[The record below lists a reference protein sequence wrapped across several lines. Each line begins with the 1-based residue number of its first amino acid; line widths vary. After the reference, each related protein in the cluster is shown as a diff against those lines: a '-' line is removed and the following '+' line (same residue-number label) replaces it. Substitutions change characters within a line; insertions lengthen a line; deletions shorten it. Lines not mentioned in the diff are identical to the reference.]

1 MNNASQQHWDK
12 VYETKAENEVSWFQ
26 AYPQHADELMKLF
39 NLPSDAAIIDIGGG
53 DSHFVDVMLAAG
65 YTNLT
70 VLDISAAAINRAKT
84 RLGARAGQVTW
95 IVADV
100 TRFKPTKQYDLW
112 HDRAA
117 FHFLIT
123 EEQITQYVCIAGKA
137 VKKAGYLL
145 LGTFS
150 ENGPTKCSGLEIK
163 QYSEP
168 AMTARFAADFEKL
181 KCLYENHV
189 TPANKVQHF
198 IFCGFRRK

>member
-26 AYPQHADELMKLF
+26 ANPQHAGELMKLF
-39 NLPSDAAIIDIGGG
+39 NLPPGAAIIDIGGG
-53 DSHFVDVMLAAG
+53 DSLFADAMLAAG
-65 YTNLT
+65 YKNIT
-70 VLDISAAAINRAKT
+70 VLDISAAAIYRAIA
-84 RLGARAGQVTW
+84 RLGEKAGRVTW
-95 IVADV
+95 IVSDI
-100 TRFKPTKQYDLW
+100 TSFKPKKKYDLW

-123 EEQITQYVCIAGKA
+123 EEQITQYVSIAGEA
-137 VKKAGYLL
+137 VKKDGYML

-168 AMTARFAADFEKL
+168 AMTARFAADFERL
-181 KCLYENHV
+181 KCLYEDHV
-189 TPANKVQHF
+189 TPANKVQSF

>member
-26 AYPQHADELMKLF
+26 ANPQHAGELMKLF
-39 NLPSDAAIIDIGGG
+39 NLPPGAAIIDIGGG
-53 DSHFVDVMLAAG
+53 DSLFVDAMLAAG
-65 YTNLT
+65 YKNIT
-70 VLDISAAAINRAKT
+70 VLDISAAAIYRAIA
-84 RLGARAGQVTW
+84 RLGEKAGRVTW
-95 IVADV
+95 IVSDI
-100 TRFKPTKQYDLW
+100 TSFKPKKKYDLW

-123 EEQITQYVCIAGKA
+123 EEQITQYVSIAGEA
-137 VKKAGYLL
+137 VKKDGYML

-168 AMTARFAADFEKL
+168 AMTARFAADFERL
-181 KCLYENHV
+181 KCLYEDHV
-189 TPANKVQHF
+189 TPANKVQSF

>member
-26 AYPQHADELMKLF
+26 AIPQHAGELMKLF
-39 NLPSDAAIIDIGGG
+39 NLPLNAGIIDIGGG
-53 DSHFVDVMLAAG
+53 DSHFVDAMLAAG
-65 YTNLT
+65 YKNIT
-70 VLDISAAAINRAKT
+70 VLDISAAAIYRAIA
-84 RLGARAGQVTW
+84 RLGEKAGKVSW
-95 IVADV
+95 IVSDI
-100 TRFKPTKQYDLW
+100 TSFKPTKQYDLW

-123 EEQITQYVCIAGKA
+123 EQQIKEYVSIAGEA

-145 LGTFS
+145 VGTFS

-168 AMTARFAADFEKL
+168 AMTARFAADFEKI
-181 KCLYENHV
+181 KCLYEDHV
-189 TPANKVQHF
+189 TPANKVQSF
-198 IFCGFRRK
+198 IFCGFRRR